1 MKFRANIRKAL
12 ETRLITWAKT
22 RNLPVAVENVK
33 MIPPST
39 AFLSCVLMSGQT
51 VNTSILYDTG
61 RAVGVF
67 QVDVHY
73 PLNTGSGAIEALAT
87 DLSNLFPDGL
97 ILPID
102 ATNKVRITSPV
113 DVREAVQNSSHLTL
127 SLTIYYST
135 IA

>member
-22 RNLPVAVENVK
+22 RSLPVAVENVK
-33 MIPPST
+33 FIPPST
-39 AFLSCVLMSGQT
+39 AYLSCMLLSGQT
-51 VNTSILYDTG
+51 VNTSIEYDTG
-61 RAVGVF
+61 KAVGVF
-67 QVDVHY
+67 QVDVNY
-73 PLNTGSGAIEALAT
+73 PLNTGSGVIEALAK
-87 DLSNLFPDGL
+87 DVSDLFPDGL

-102 ATNKVRITSPV
+102 VTNKVRVTTPV

-135 IA
+135 I